1 MPARYGQ
8 SSTRTAAVDMEISDD
23 EDEDEM
29 MMDHRY
35 GNGNGNGNGHGHGD
49 GEDEDLTQWTLDTFK
64 SKPVGADAVNTVS
77 YPILFA
83 DCKLMARSV
92 RCTLKWRNR

>member
-8 SSTRTAAVDMEISDD
+8 SSTRTAAIDIEISDD
-23 EDEDEM
+23 EDEQEM

-35 GNGNGNGNGHGHGD
+35 GNGNGNGNGHGD

-64 SKPVGADAVNTVS
+64 SKPVGPDAVNTVS
-77 YPILFA
+77 YVFLFA
-83 DCKLMARSV
+83 DHKLTARSV
-92 RCTLKWRNR
+92 QCTPKWRNR